1 MNKPVCLVKK
11 RPIKIPQ
18 QAAAS
23 LLQIAFILCATL
35 AACNTHAH
43 LSGITD
49 TAIEIT
55 QSSVRVIFTTPEDN
69 LKELP
74 VAAPDIPHAI
84 MQGLALTSSQGEC
97 LPRLLKQQSLSSLQ
111 SLQFWIDYQC
121 PQPMTSLELN
131 YQLFATNDATHE
143 NFVRVRMAGRNQ
155 SITLSQ
161 QNTTLSLPVEQLLK
175 QWNAPLAA
183 TPGEDD
189 INAEP
194 ESINPSYFKLGTLH
208 ILTGFDHL
216 LFLLALFA
224 LPLRWKSL
232 LLIITG
238 FTVAH
243 SITLSLAA
251 LHIFSLPPA
260 FTEWMIALSIVVTAV
275 ENILQVR
282 AQPASVDARSWYSHR
297 LRFRWLITFGFGLL
311 HGFGFSY
318 LLQEIG
324 LGENAVSSLLL
335 FNLGVEAGQLIVLA
349 ALSPLLYWLF
359 RSHSQRRGSLFM
371 SAMAA
376 AAGIFWLVER
386 SGMF

>member
-1 MNKPVCLVKK
+1 MRKPL
-11 RPIKIPQ
+11 
-18 QAAAS
+18 AATL
-23 LLQIAFILCATL
+23 LLQLAFVYFTAL
-35 AACNTHAH
+35 AVSNAHAH

-49 TAIEIT
+49 TSIEIT

-69 LKELP
+69 LKELS
-74 VAAPDIPHAI
+74 VAAPDIPPAI
-84 MQGLALTSSQGEC
+84 MQGLALTTPQGKC
-97 LPRLLKQQSLSSLQ
+97 LPRLLKQQPLPSLQ
-111 SLQFWIDYQC
+111 SLQFWLDYQC
-121 PQPMTSLELN
+121 PQPIASLEIN
-131 YQLFATNDATHE
+131 YQLFAIKDAAHE
-143 NFVRVRMAGRNQ
+143 NFVRVRMAGHTQ

-161 QNTTLSLPVEQLLK
+161 QKTTLSLPVEQLLK
-175 QWNAPLAA
+175 QWNASLA
-183 TPGEDD
+183 TIPGEEDA
-189 INAEP
+189 NAEP
-194 ESINPSYFKLGTLH
+194 ESINPSYFKLGTMH

-251 LHIFSLPPA
+251 LHIFSLPAA

-275 ENILQVR
+275 ENILHVR

-376 AAGIFWLVER
+376 AAGIFWLLER

>member
-1 MNKPVCLVKK
+1 MHGHSPVAL
-11 RPIKIPQ
+11 
-18 QAAAS
+18 S
-23 LLQIAFILCATL
+23 LHILFVIGAL
-35 AACNTHAH
+35 LGAGSSWAH

-49 TAIEIT
+49 TAIEVT

-69 LKELP
+69 LQELP
-74 VAAPDIPHAI
+74 VAGSDIPQAI
-84 MQGLALTSSQGEC
+84 MQGLALTTPQGEC
-97 LPRLLKQQSLSSLQ
+97 LPRLLKQQPLPALQ
-111 SLQFWIDYQC
+111 SLQFWLDYQC
-121 PQPMTSLELN
+121 PQPIISLALN
-131 YQLFATNDATHE
+131 YQLFAAKDATHE
-143 NFVRVRMAGRNQ
+143 NFVRVRMAGHSQ

-161 QNTTLSLPVEQLLK
+161 QKTTLSLPVEQLLQ
-175 QWNAPLAA
+175 QWNASLAP
-183 TPGEDD
+183 TPGEED

-282 AQPASVDARSWYSHR
+282 AQPAGMDTRSWYSHR
-297 LRFRWLITFGFGLL
+297 LRFRWLMTFGFGLL

-335 FNLGVEAGQLIVLA
+335 FNLGVEAGQTIVLA

-359 RSHSQRRGSLFM
+359 RSHLQRRGSLFM

-376 AAGIFWLVER
+376 AAGVFWLLER
-386 SGMF
+386 SGIF